1 MQLTDIGLHD
11 VVDSVWNQM
20 LGYEI
25 VPTDGPIDFGTQPY
39 LVGCVSITGDY
50 DITLLVEV
58 PEALARN
65 LAATMFA
72 MDESDL
78 SPDEVFD
85 TLGEMANMV
94 GGNVK
99 GLLAGNTQLSL
110 PTVAEG
116 EGFHVR
122 VPGAETLTELA
133 YTVGAWSMQTRL
145 VARTP

>member
-65 LAATMFA
+65 L
-72 MDESDL
+72 DEQRDVVIAR
-78 SPDEVFD
+78 EI
-85 TLGEMANMV
+85 GRA
-94 GGNVK
+94 
-99 GLLAGNTQLSL
+99 
-110 PTVAEG
+110 
-116 EGFHVR
+116 HV
-122 VPGAETLTELA
+122 
-133 YTVGAWSMQTRL
+133 
-145 VARTP
+145 

>member
-1 MQLTDIGLHD
+1 MQLTDIDLHD

-25 VPTDGPIDFGTQPY
+25 VPVSGTIDFGTDEY
-39 LVGCVSITGDY
+39 LVGCVSITGDF
-50 DITLLVEV
+50 DLALMIEV
-58 PEALARN
+58 PKALAHS

-72 MDESDL
+72 MEEDDL
-78 SPDEVFD
+78 SNEEVFD

-99 GLLAGNTQLSL
+99 GLLPGHTQLSL

-116 EGFHVR
+116 AGFHLR
-122 VPGAETLTELA
+122 VPGTELLTELA
-133 YTVGAWSMQTRL
+133 YTVGEWPMQTRL
-145 VARTP
+145 VTRTP